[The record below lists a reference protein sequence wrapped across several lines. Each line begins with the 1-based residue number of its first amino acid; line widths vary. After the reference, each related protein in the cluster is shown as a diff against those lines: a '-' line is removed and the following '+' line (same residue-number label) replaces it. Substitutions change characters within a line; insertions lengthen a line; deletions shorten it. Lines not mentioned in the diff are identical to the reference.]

1 MTTRLI
7 PSLTL
12 KKQRIAADPA
22 RSIWVSA
29 HAGSGKTYVL
39 AQRVLRLLLT
49 GVPPSHIL
57 CLTYTKAAAANMSAR
72 VSENLAKWVLLDD
85 IDLIKVIEA
94 TGASRPSKKDLV
106 FARQLFARAVE
117 TPGGLKIQ
125 TIHAFCERILHLF
138 PFEANVPAG
147 FSVVDDVL
155 RADLLERSKKNIIQQ
170 AVSKASVL
178 GPTFEQISRE
188 IGAASFENLCSEL
201 LFNRE
206 LILDADNLDNYYVDL
221 QKYFGLAREE
231 NFEKIE
237 KEMIF
242 DGEAPAQWPLLADQ
256 LEAGGVND
264 KKLSVM
270 LREAFV
276 RREEPGCLDL
286 YLSVFFTKEG
296 APRGLGA
303 RTAIISKKLS
313 EERPDLLARLEAERN
328 RLDRLVHKRKAAA
341 LIERSRSLVTLGRA
355 MLIDYQQLKR
365 SQNLLDYDD
374 LIERTRR
381 LLSSSS
387 PSWVIYKLD
396 SQIDHILLDEAQDT
410 SAAQWD
416 ILTAI
421 ADEFCAGV
429 SARSVERSFFAVGDE
444 KQSIFSFQ
452 GAAPDKFQKMR
463 RVLEQRFK
471 NADLAFS
478 QIALHQSFRSAPGI
492 LSAVDRVFS
501 IGDNFQ
507 GLGLTADEKLT
518 HEALKADVPALVEI
532 WPLIA
537 KGGTQEPQD
546 WRLPVDAPERDD
558 PAERL
563 AEKIALKIKKLLE
576 INSGETVEDGGQ
588 RRAINASDIL
598 ILVRQRG
605 AFFEAMIRALKM
617 QHIPV
622 AGADRLDLIHHIAV
636 IDLIALG
643 RVALLV
649 DDDLMLA
656 GLLKSPFIGFDDADL
671 IMLAPDREGSLFS
684 ALCASEAMH
693 HKKALEKIEL
703 WRKAAQK
710 SGPFE
715 FYSHILASEGYRA
728 SLIARLG
735 IEANDVIDEFLSL
748 ALTFE
753 RTQPSSLAKF
763 LSMVQSLDLSI
774 KRDLEAVQ
782 NAVRVMTVHA
792 AKGLEAKIVFLPDT
806 CGAPS
811 GKHDPNLFAL
821 NSKDRS
827 LLIWSRG
834 KESDPQQV
842 LMAREAYRMAERAEH
857 QRLLYV
863 ALTRAEERLYISGFH
878 GRNGPAEG
886 CWYLSLLDALS
897 PLCIEGSDPLQ
908 EDQQVLCFGEL
919 PRQKILEQKILMQE
933 RVMIPKFALTPPPP
947 ENKKIQTFYPSRSED
962 QEVRQVSEL
971 DDRRKRALLIGELS
985 HELLQYL
992 PEIQHERRQADG
1004 EKILARRA
1012 SDLDIETRT
1021 EILRSVLEV
1030 LEDPQARMIFG
1041 ENSLAEVDVT
1051 ARLATG
1057 KVVRGRIDRLTQV
1070 DNEIWIA
1077 DFKTDRSREGF
1088 AEKYLRQMALYC
1100 AALQSLYPGQII
1112 RCFLIWLS
1120 QGKIDEISSALLDEE
1135 IKQIL
1140 QQ

>member
-1 MTTRLI
+1 MIDRPI

-12 KKQRIAADPA
+12 KKQRIAADPS

-39 AQRVLRLLLT
+39 AQRVLRLLLN

-72 VSENLAKWVLLDD
+72 VYDNLAKWVLLDD
-85 IDLIKVIEA
+85 VELVEFIEA

-155 RADLLERSKKNIIQQ
+155 RSDLLERAKKLIIQQ
-170 AVSKASVL
+170 AISKSSAL
-178 GPTFEQISRE
+178 NPAFEQISRE
-188 IGAASFENLCSEL
+188 IGAGNFETICSEL

-206 LILDADNLDNYYVDL
+206 LILDTDDFENYYNEL
-221 QKYFGLAREE
+221 QKYFGLTRED
-231 NFEKIE
+231 NLEKIDQ
-237 KEMIF
+237 EMIF
-242 DGEAPAQWPLLADQ
+242 GGEEPAQWSLLADQ
-256 LEAGGVND
+256 LEAGGLND
-264 KKLSVM
+264 KKLGLA
-270 LREAFV
+270 LREAFAH
-276 RREEPGCLDL
+276 REAPLCLDL

-296 APRGLGA
+296 APRGIGSRA
-303 RTAIISKKLS
+303 AIISKKLS
-313 EERPDLLARLEAERN
+313 ELHPGLLARLESERD
-328 RLDRLVHKRKAAA
+328 RLDRLINKRKAAA
-341 LIERSRSLVTLGRA
+341 LIERSRSLIALGRS
-355 MLIDYQQLKR
+355 MLDHYQQLKR

-381 LLSSSS
+381 LLSCSS

-421 ADEFCAGV
+421 ADEFCSGV

-452 GAAPDKFQKMR
+452 GAAPDKFQEMR
-463 RVLEQRFK
+463 RLLEQRFK
-471 NADLAFS
+471 NADLNFD

-492 LSAVDRVFS
+492 LSAVDTVFS
-501 IGDNFQ
+501 NRDNEQ
-507 GLGLTADEKLT
+507 GLGLTADETLT
-518 HEALKADVPALVEI
+518 HEAVKADVPALVEI
-532 WPLIA
+532 WPLIGKA
-537 KGGTQEPQD
+537 GTQEPQD

-563 AEKIALKIKKLLE
+563 AEKIAAKIKKILDV
-576 INSGETVEDGGQ
+576 NSGETVEENGQ
-588 RRAINASDIL
+588 RRAVNASDIL
-598 ILVRQRG
+598 ILVRQRS
-605 AFFEAMIRALKM
+605 AFFEAMIRALKI

-636 IDLIALG
+636 IDLITLG

-671 IMLAPDREGSLFS
+671 ILLAPDRTGSLFNALS
-684 ALCASEAMH
+684 ASQATH
-693 HKKALEKIEL
+693 HKKAVERIEL
-703 WRKAAQK
+703 WRKAAQQ

-715 FYSHILASEGYRA
+715 FYSHILASQGYRA

-753 RTQPSSLAKF
+753 RSQSASLAKF

-774 KRDLEAVQ
+774 KRDLESVQ

-811 GKHDPNLFAL
+811 GKHDPSLFTL
-821 NSKDRS
+821 NSKNRS

-834 KESDPQQV
+834 KDSDPKQV
-842 LMAREAYRMAERAEH
+842 TIAREVYRKAERAEH

-886 CWYLSLLDALS
+886 CWYLSLLSALS
-897 PLCIEGSDPLQ
+897 PLCIERSDPLQ
-908 EDQQVLCFGEL
+908 ADQQILSFGEL
-919 PRQKILEQKILMQE
+919 PRHKTIEQKIITRE
-933 RVMIPKFALTPPPP
+933 REVIPKFALTPPPP
-947 ENKKIQTFYPSRSED
+947 ESEKNKTLFPSRPENL
-962 QEVRQVSEL
+962 ELLCVSGL
-971 DDRRKRALLIGELS
+971 DERRKRALLVGALS

-992 PEIQHERRQADG
+992 PDVQHERRQTHG
-1004 EKILARRA
+1004 EKILQRRA
-1012 SDLDIETRT
+1012 SDLDIETQT
-1021 EILRSVLEV
+1021 EILSSVLE
-1030 LEDPQARMIFG
+1030 LLDDPQAHNLFG
-1041 ENSLAEVDVT
+1041 ENSLAEVDVAAT
-1051 ARLATG
+1051 LAAG
-1057 KVVRGRIDRLTQV
+1057 KVVRGRIDRLAQV
-1070 DNEIWIA
+1070 ENEIWIA
-1077 DFKTDRSREGF
+1077 DFKTDRTIDSFSEIH
-1088 AEKYLRQMALYC
+1088 LRQIALYR
-1100 AALQSLYPGQII
+1100 AAIQSLYPGKII
-1112 RCFLIWLS
+1112 RCFLIWLR
-1120 QGKIDEISSALLDEE
+1120 QGKIDEIASSLLDEE
-1135 IKQIL
+1135 IKKIL
-1140 QQ
+1140 

>member
-1 MTTRLI
+1 MRMRPI

-12 KKQRIAADPA
+12 KKQRTAADPS

-39 AQRVLRLLLT
+39 AQRVLRLLLN

-72 VSENLAKWVLLDD
+72 VYENLAQWVLLDD
-85 IDLIKVIEA
+85 NELIKVIEA
-94 TGASRPSKKDLV
+94 TGASRPSKMDLL

-155 RADLLERSKKNIIQQ
+155 RAELLERAKKNAIHQ
-170 AVSKASVL
+170 AVSRSCAL
-178 GPTFEQISRE
+178 NPAFEQIAQE
-188 IGAASFENLCSEL
+188 IGAESFEAICGEL
-201 LFNRE
+201 LFNRA
-206 LILDADNLDNYYVDL
+206 LILEINDLDNYHIDL
-221 QKYFGLAREE
+221 QKYFGLARQE
-231 NFEKIE
+231 NLQNIDN
-237 KEMIF
+237 EMILG
-242 DGEAPAQWPLLADQ
+242 GEDPTQWPLLADQ
-256 LEAGGVND
+256 LEAGGIND
-264 KKLSVM
+264 KKLGLA
-270 LREAFV
+270 LREASL
-276 RREEPGCLDL
+276 RREDPACLDL

-296 APRGLGA
+296 APRGIGS
-303 RTAIISKKLS
+303 RSAIISKKLS
-313 EERPDLLARLEAERN
+313 DTHPELLMRLETERN
-328 RLDRLVHKRKAAA
+328 RLNILLNKRKAAA
-341 LIERSRSLVTLGRA
+341 LIDRSLSLVTLGRA
-355 MLIDYQQLKR
+355 MLDHYQQLKR

-374 LIERTRR
+374 LIDRTRR
-381 LLSSSS
+381 LLTCSS

-429 SARSVERSFFAVGDE
+429 SARSGVRSFFAVGDE

-452 GAAPDKFQKMR
+452 GAAPDKFQEMR

-471 NADLAFS
+471 NADLSFS

-492 LSAVDRVFS
+492 LNAVDTVFS
-501 IGDNFQ
+501 HGNNYQ
-507 GLGLTADEKLT
+507 GLGLAAEEKLA
-518 HEALKADVPALVEI
+518 HEALKADVPARVEI
-532 WPLIA
+532 WPLIG
-537 KGGTQEPQD
+537 KGAAQEPED

-576 INSGETVEDGGQ
+576 VNSDETVEENGH
-588 RRAINASDIL
+588 RRPINASDIL
-598 ILVRQRG
+598 ILVRQRS
-605 AFFEAMIRALKM
+605 AFFEAMIRALKIH
-617 QHIPV
+617 QIPV
-622 AGADRLDLIHHIAV
+622 AGADRLDLVHHIAV
-636 IDLIALG
+636 IDLITLG
-643 RVALLV
+643 QVALLV

-671 IMLAPDREGSLFS
+671 ILLAPDRTGSLFE
-684 ALCASEAMH
+684 ALCASHISH
-693 HKKALEKIEL
+693 HKKAAEKIEL
-703 WRKAAQK
+703 WRKAAQN

-715 FYSHILASEGYRA
+715 FYSHILASQGYRA
-728 SLIARLG
+728 PLIARLG

-748 ALTFE
+748 AVNFE
-753 RTQPSSLAKF
+753 RSQSASLTKF

-774 KRDLEAVQ
+774 KRDLEAIH

-811 GKHDPNLFAL
+811 GKHDPSLFAL
-821 NSKDRS
+821 NSKDRL

-834 KESDPQQV
+834 KDSDPEQV
-842 LMAREAYRMAERAEH
+842 TTEREAYRMAERAEH

-886 CWYLSLLDALS
+886 CWYLSLLAALS
-897 PLCIEGSDPLQ
+897 PLCVEQSDPLQ
-908 EDQQVLCFGEL
+908 MDQQLLCFGEL
-919 PRQKILEQKILMQE
+919 PHQKILPQKTLAPKPE
-933 RVMIPKFALTPPPP
+933 AIPTFALKSPPL
-947 ENKKIQTFYPSRSED
+947 ESEKYQALYPSRSENL
-962 QEVRQVSEL
+962 ELRSVIVSDE
-971 DDRRKRALLIGELS
+971 RRKRALLIGTLS

-992 PEIQHERRQADG
+992 PDTHYALRQTQGQKILERRAP
-1004 EKILARRA
+1004 
-1012 SDLDIETRT
+1012 DLDIETRA
-1021 EILRSVLEV
+1021 EILSSVTRL
-1030 LEDPQARMIFG
+1030 LEDPQARNLFG
-1041 ENSLAEVDVT
+1041 ENSLAEVDVMAT
-1051 ARLATG
+1051 LATG
-1057 KVVRGRIDRLTQV
+1057 KVVCGRIDRLAQV
-1070 DNEIWIA
+1070 EEEIWIA
-1077 DFKTDRSREGF
+1077 DYKTDQSLKTS
-1088 AEKYLRQMALYC
+1088 AKKYFRQIALYR
-1100 AALQSLYPGQII
+1100 AAIQSLYVGKVI
-1112 RCFLIWLS
+1112 RCFLIWLWS
-1120 QGKIDEISSALLDEE
+1120 GEIEEIASALLDEE
-1135 IKQIL
+1135 IRKIIQ
-1140 QQ
+1140 